1 MDWLQTL
8 LDNSSTPVWTAFLLG
23 LLTALSPCPLATN
36 IAAIGFIGKDIEN
49 RRRIFWNGLLYT
61 LGRILSYALLGVVLI
76 LVLKE
81 GSSMFGIQKTIGVWG
96 ELVLGPLLFLIGL
109 FMLLGDRLNL
119 PQFGFQGNAEGLARK
134 GGWGALIIG
143 ALFALAFC
151 PTSGVFYFGMLIP
164 MSATATAG
172 YLLPV
177 VFAIATA
184 KSRGPSGCG
193 NYFLYK
199 ESILSYKNGK
209 LKNKIKQITRQDNEE
224 SHRSEEYRNQPP
236 RHHLFQQSRF
246 RK

>member
-49 RRRIFWNGLLYT
+49 RKRIFRNGLLYT
-61 LGRILSYALLGVVLI
+61 LGRILSYTLLGVVLI
-76 LVLKE
+76 LILKE
-81 GSSMFGIQKTIGVWG
+81 GSNMFGIQKTIGVWG
-96 ELVLGPLLFLIGL
+96 ELVLGPLLFLIGH

-134 GGWGALIIG
+134 GGWG

-184 KSRGPSGCG
+184 IPV
-193 NYFLYK
+193 LVVAW
-199 ESILSYKNGK
+199 ILAFSVQQLGSFYGK
-209 LKNKIKQITRQDNEE
+209 MQKVQKWMNRIVGV
-224 SHRSEEYRNQPP
+224 
-236 RHHLFQQSRF
+236 LFIVIGIYYSWIMYL
-246 RK
+246 